1 MVKSLANAPVSA
13 LMVMPETVVVGA
25 VVSSTYTVLPVLLP
39 VLPARS
45 VTLKTMLLLPD
56 KVAPVQLMALP
67 LAMLVIVVQVLPPST
82 EPYKMSPV
90 LSAALSVALM
100 VCAAVC
106 VVKSVALVPVSA
118 LNTTPLTVSVG
129 AVVSTT

>member
-1 MVKSLANAPVSA
+1 
-13 LMVMPETVVVGA
+13 
-25 VVSSTYTVLPVLLP
+25 
-39 VLPARS
+39 
-45 VTLKTMLLLPD
+45 MLLLPD
-56 KVAPVQLMALP
+56 KVAPVQLMAVP

-129 AVVSTT
+129 AVVSTVTALSAEVTELPAWSAITAVTL